1 MSDTKQLPPCQATV
15 IVISRLVDFPTFLFK
30 VSATFAASL
39 ITSPA
44 LGSYLQGVYND
55 NVVIALATA
64 VAVLD
69 ILFILLV
76 VPESLPERM
85 RPASWGAPVSWEQ
98 ADPFNVSSRLNK
110 VHFMYSLFFIHALF
124 SAA

>member
-1 MSDTKQLPPCQATV
+1 MVCQV
-15 IVISRLVDFPTFLFK
+15 NYSFSSFQ

-39 ITSPA
+39 IVSPA
-44 LGSYLQGVYND
+44 LGSYLQAVYND

-64 VAVLD
+64 IALLD
-69 ILFILLV
+69 ILFILVV

-98 ADPFNVSSRLNK
+98 ADPFNVSANMLQRN
-110 VHFMYSLFFIHALF
+110 V
-124 SAA
+124 

>member
-1 MSDTKQLPPCQATV
+1 MIPFFFFQ
-15 IVISRLVDFPTFLFK
+15 

-39 ITSPA
+39 IISPA
-44 LGSYLQGVYND
+44 LGSYLQAVYND

-64 VAVLD
+64 VALLD
-69 ILFILLV
+69 ILFILVV

-98 ADPFNVSSRLNK
+98 ADPFNVS
-110 VHFMYSLFFIHALF
+110 AT
-124 SAA
+124 

>member
-1 MSDTKQLPPCQATV
+1 MRSFRFSLQ
-15 IVISRLVDFPTFLFK
+15 

-44 LGSYLQGVYND
+44 LGSYLQATYND

-64 VAVLD
+64 VATSD
-69 ILFILLV
+69 ILFTLLI
-76 VPESLPERM
+76 VPESLPERV

-98 ADPFNVSSRLNK
+98 ADPFNVRT
-110 VHFMYSLFFIHALF
+110 
-124 SAA
+124 